1 MNKKKIYAKINKEI
15 LLKGSIFVNKKIRYI
30 VFGVLLILLLLISV
44 YFIFIKKEN
53 DNIKFSKEYN
63 SVTKENIFVY
73 KTKEEI
79 LNILEHGTG
88 IVYFGYPECP
98 WCMAYVPLLNEIAMN
113 EGIEKIY
120 YYNIKEDR
128 KNNTEFYQKVVNILN
143 DYLDYDQEGKK
154 RIFVPNVTFVK
165 NGEIIFNDNETSLIS
180 GGSPSEY
187 WTDEKKNLFNEKLR
201 SNINILLDDVCTSC
215 NE

>member
-1 MNKKKIYAKINKEI
+1 M
-15 LLKGSIFVNKKIRYI
+15 NKKIRYI

-44 YFIFIKKEN
+44 YLIFIKKEN

>member
-1 MNKKKIYAKINKEI
+1 M
-15 LLKGSIFVNKKIRYI
+15 NKKIRYI
-30 VFGVLLILLLLISV
+30 VFGVLLILLLLISL

>member
-1 MNKKKIYAKINKEI
+1 M
-15 LLKGSIFVNKKIRYI
+15 NKKIRYI

-79 LNILEHGTG
+79 INILEHGTG

-180 GGSPSEY
+180 GGTPSEY

>member
-1 MNKKKIYAKINKEI
+1 M
-15 LLKGSIFVNKKIRYI
+15 NKKIRYI

-154 RIFVPNVTFVK
+154 RVFVPNVTFVK